1 MYILHYVTITSQG
14 QITIPAEI
22 RRELGL
28 YAQKK
33 AIVTLEQNQI
43 VVKPVRDILEL
54 EGVFKTNK
62 KIPYKKIRE
71 AFGDYLAKR
80 HLKSLK

>member
-1 MYILHYVTITSQG
+1 MLHYVTITSQG

-28 YAQKK
+28 SAQKK
-33 AIVTLEQNQI
+33 AIVTIEQNQI
-43 VVKPVRDILEL
+43 VIKPGRDILEL
-54 EGVFKTNK
+54 EGVFKTKK

-71 AFGDYLAKR
+71 AFGVYLAKR